1 MKNIFTICYSRE
13 EANEVGQFIMRQGYE
28 GVKNDSYRYCDEAIR
43 FALRENSIHH
53 IDHIYVGV
61 RGCQM
66 VVARSKRWLRRNGLK
81 YIEKKRMFYE
91 LLRNERHKKY
101 KFKIIETLSKIV
113 EVEAEDSDSAY
124 EKVERM
130 IACEEVVLT
139 ADDFED
145 RKIYPVDDKE
155 KVL

>member
-13 EANEVGQFIMRQGYE
+13 EANEVGHFIMGKGYE
-28 GVKNDSYRYCDEAIR
+28 GVQNDSYRYCDESIQ
-43 FALRENSIHH
+43 FSLRENSCHN

-66 VVARSKRWLRRNGLK
+66 VVARNKRWLRRNGLK

-91 LLRNERHKKY
+91 LLSDERLKKY

-124 EKVERM
+124 EKVEEM
-130 IACEEVVLT
+130 INCEEVVLT

-145 RKIYPVDDKE
+145 REIYPVE
-155 KVL
+155 N